1 MDWTTI
7 LLMLVAGLVL
17 LVGGGELLVRGA
29 SSIAAAFGI
38 SSLVIGL
45 TVVAF
50 GTSSPEMAVSIQAGL
65 AGNPDIAL
73 GNVVGSN
80 IFNVLFILGACAL
93 ILPLLVSR
101 QLVRR
106 EVPIL
111 IGVSLLLLL
120 LALDGKIG
128 LLDGVLLF
136 TGIVGY
142 TAWSVIEG
150 RKETAAAKGD
160 EEVVTVDTIAGKSP
174 IWLGGAVAVLA
185 LAAAGYLL
193 GWFNMVVIGFLA
205 LGALLFIAGSLF
217 GKGGTTRGGDI
228 THQVGF
234 IVAGLGTLV
243 LGAGWLIDAST
254 AIARSFGV
262 SDLIIGL
269 TIVAAGTSLPEVAT
283 SIIATIRKERDIAIG
298 NVVGSSIFNIL
309 GILGLSA
316 IVTPGGLNV
325 NPLMLSFD
333 MPIMIAV
340 AVACLPI
347 FFTGFTIARWE
358 GVLFLGSY
366 IAYTAFLILVATSN
380 PALETFANAML
391 LVLPLVATT
400 LIWTSVQFFRRQRAQ
415 TLTTA
420 GPK

>member
-1 MDWTTI
+1 MDWFTI
-7 LLMLVAGLVL
+7 VLMLLAGLAL

-29 SSIAAAFGI
+29 SSVAAVFGI
-38 SSLVIGL
+38 SPLVIGL

-65 AGNPDIAL
+65 AGNPDIAV

-93 ILPLLVSR
+93 ILPLLVSLP
-101 QLVRR
+101 LVRR
-106 EVPIL
+106 EVPIM

-120 LALDGKIG
+120 LSLDGRIG
-128 LLDGVLLF
+128 LLDGALLF
-136 TGIVGY
+136 AGIVIY
-142 TAWSVIEG
+142 TVWSIVQS
-150 RKETAAAKGD
+150 RKETAANKAV
-160 EEVVTVDTIAGKSP
+160 EETTTVDVIAAKSP
-174 IWLGGAVAVLA
+174 VWLGGAAAVLI
-185 LAAAGYLL
+185 LAVVGYVLNWL
-193 GWFNMVVIGFLA
+193 NVVVVGFLVA
-205 LGALLFIAGSLF
+205 GAGLFIAGSLF

-228 THQVGF
+228 AHQVGF
-234 IVAGLGTLV
+234 IAAGLGTLV
-243 LGAGWLIDAST
+243 LGASYLIDSST
-254 AIARSFGV
+254 AIARSLGV

-298 NVVGSSIFNIL
+298 NVVGSNIFNIL

-316 IVTPGGLNV
+316 MVTPGGLNV
-325 NPLMLSFD
+325 NPLMISSD

-366 IAYTAFLILVATSN
+366 IAYTIFLILAATNN
-380 PALETFANAML
+380 PLLERFTTAML
-391 LVLPLVATT
+391 LMLPLIAAT
-400 LIWTSVQFFRRQRAQ
+400 LIWTSVQFIQSRRRS
-415 TLTTA
+415 L
-420 GPK
+420 P

>member
-1 MDWTTI
+1 VDWFTI
-7 LLMLVAGLVL
+7 LVMLVIGLAL
-17 LVGGGELLVRGA
+17 LVAGGELLVRGA
-29 SSIAAAFGI
+29 SSVAAAFGI
-38 SSLVIGL
+38 SPLVIGL

-65 AGNPDIAL
+65 AGNPDIAV

-106 EVPIL
+106 EVPIM
-111 IGVSLLLLL
+111 IGISFLLLL
-120 LALDGKIG
+120 LALDGSIG

-136 TGIVGY
+136 AGIVGY
-142 TAWSVIEG
+142 TAWSVIES
-150 RKETAAAKGD
+150 RKETAAAKGG
-160 EEVVTVDTIAGKSP
+160 EESVTVDTIAAKSP
-174 IWLGGAVAVLA
+174 LWLGGAVVVLA
-185 LAAAGYLL
+185 LAVAGYFL
-193 GWFNMVVIGFLA
+193 GWFNVVVVGFLA
-205 LGALLFIAGSLF
+205 VGAALFIAGSLF

-228 THQVGF
+228 AHQVGF
-234 IVAGLGTLV
+234 IAAGLGTLV
-243 LGAGWLIDAST
+243 LGAGYLIDSST
-254 AIARSFGV
+254 AIARSLGV

-283 SIIATIRKERDIAIG
+283 SIIATVRKERDIAIG
-298 NVVGSSIFNIL
+298 NVVGSNIFNIL

-366 IAYTAFLILVATSN
+366 VSYTAFLILLATNN
-380 PALETFANAML
+380 PALETFQNAML
-391 LVLPLVATT
+391 LVLPLIAAT
-400 LIWTSVQFFRRQRAQ
+400 LIWTSVQFFRSQRSQ
-415 TLTTA
+415 PLS
-420 GPK
+420 